1 MSVET
6 TKSGQRAIKL
16 FRKRGGT
23 LRTSEALRLGI
34 HPRTLYA
41 LRDAGVL
48 EQLSRGLYRLAEMP
62 PLVHPDLVTVALRM
76 PQAVICLLSALAFH
90 ELTTQIPHAVHIAL
104 ESRTE
109 APRLDYPPL
118 RVFWFSGPAW
128 SEGIETHTLDGAPVR
143 MYNPAKSVADAFKYR
158 NKIGL
163 DVALEALKLYCRHPA
178 FDVGELLR
186 YARVCRVENVIVPY
200 LEALL

>member
-6 TKSGQRAIKL
+6 TGPGQKAIEL
-16 FRKRGGT
+16 FREQGGT
-23 LRTSEALRLGI
+23 LRTSEALRQGI

-48 EQLSRGLYRLAEMP
+48 EQLSRGLYRLSEMP
-62 PLVHPDLVTVALRM
+62 PLAHPDLVTVSRRV
-76 PQAVICLLSALAFH
+76 PRAVICLLSALDFY

-104 ESRTE
+104 ESKTE

-118 RVFWFSGPAW
+118 RVFWFSGSAW
-128 SEGIETHTLDGAPVR
+128 SAGIETHTLDGVPVR
-143 MYNPAKSVADAFKYR
+143 TYGPAKSVADLFKYR
-158 NKIGL
+158 NKIGQ
-163 DVALEALKLYCRHPA
+163 DVALEALRLYRRHPA

-186 YARVCRVENVIVPY
+186 YARVCRVENVLRPY